1 VIPASFDYLRPE
13 TVAEA
18 LEMTRLDEATMFL
31 AGGHALL
38 PERKLR
44 HTAPRTVIDLGRIAD
59 LRGIDILEDRA
70 PAHAGGNS
78 ASAGAVRRT
87 AASTRRRGDQRS
99 AHPQPGHA
107 GRFTGRG

>member
-1 VIPASFDYLRPE
+1 MIPASFDYLRPA

-44 HTAPRTVIDLGRIAD
+44 HTAPRTVIDLGRGRD
-59 LRGIDILEDRA
+59 DA
-70 PAHAGGNS
+70 PR
-78 ASAGAVRRT
+78 ASALCSRW
-87 AASTRRRGDQRS
+87 
-99 AHPQPGHA
+99 AH
-107 GRFTGRG
+107 RFVV